1 MSTCRGLIVLLDTIL
16 GDPIKEVSIGHA
28 ITQEDQPKS
37 VISPILFGLGVE
49 LHHQYGSE
57 WLIRHLNTLGFSV
70 SYDEVSRFRQSVV
83 LDQSLEKL
91 SPPAFPVLSRYGG
104 NNIDDNIKTLTGHG
118 TFHATAHYDLT
129 IPLW

>member
-1 MSTCRGLIVLLDTIL
+1 MAR
-16 GDPIKEVSIGHA
+16 
-28 ITQEDQPKS
+28 PKS

-70 SYDEVSRFRQSVV
+70 SYDEVGRLRKSVV

-104 NNIDDNIKTLTGHG
+104 DNIDDKTHQNTDRAWNFSRHG
-118 TFHATAHYDLT
+118 TLCLAQKGRQRPKSDILSEENAACKSGSTT
-129 IPLW
+129 